1 MCGGGVHD
9 VRGDRDGGGERRSV
23 CEPGVDRGHGLQ
35 LPGAGPQR
43 DRELE
48 LFQHSYGHDADR
60 KQGEER
66 KETVEEI
73 DGWAVCLVHSA
84 HEAWRAEADPIE
96 PTAAEQKVS
105 ERDPGAVDQSRGHQ
119 GDDADVEAVWL
130 AASADVVEEPDE
142 QHDE

>member
-1 MCGGGVHD
+1 MEELDNALEARIRGFEGGQ
-9 VRGDRDGGGERRSV
+9 RRV
-23 CEPGVDRGHGLQ
+23 EQLQ
-35 LPGAGPQR
+35 GS
-43 DRELE
+43 DD
-48 LFQHSYGHDADR
+48 GHDADR

-73 DGWAVCLVHSA
+73 DGWSVCLVHSA

-105 ERDPGAVDQSRGHQ
+105 ERDPDAVDEPGGHQ